1 MNRAAPSKHEILA
14 ATAFGQV
21 RGTQELIALKHCDDN
36 PDVRRLAGIALGLRS
51 WPYRWWR
58 KPGEYAR
65 PSA

>member
-1 MNRAAPSKHEILA
+1 MNRAAPSQHEILA
-14 ATAFGQV
+14 AVAFGQ
-21 RGTQELIALKHCDDN
+21 GKSTHELLELKWCDDD
-36 PDVRRLAGIALGLRS
+36 PARRRLAGIALGLRS